1 MEVEQESL
9 DLIEPTQDNVETEN
23 IEMSEEIQ
31 FDSEKTDTEP
41 QNDEGNDPESLD
53 VIEPSQ
59 ETEESNT
66 TDQDETKKPG
76 RGRPSKAEMERRA
89 KEKEEN
95 GEIEAEEKDSTTTK
109 PEGEEKLFKFPLG
122 TVKRIIKMDP
132 DVNVISKDSI
142 FLISKALEMFV
153 ESLSIEAYSYT
164 AGAKKKTLSKQD
176 VEKAIDAVDALA
188 FLDGALDD

>member
-1 MEVEQESL
+1 
-9 DLIEPTQDNVETEN
+9 
-23 IEMSEEIQ
+23 
-31 FDSEKTDTEP
+31 
-41 QNDEGNDPESLD
+41 
-53 VIEPSQ
+53 
-59 ETEESNT
+59 
-66 TDQDETKKPG
+66 
-76 RGRPSKAEMERRA
+76 MERRA
-89 KEKEEN
+89 KEKVEN
-95 GEIEAEEKDSTTTK
+95 GEIEEEKDSTTTK

-142 FLISKALEMFV
+142 FLITKALEMFV

-164 AGAKKKTLSKQD
+164 AAAKKKTLSKQD

>member
-1 MEVEQESL
+1 MDAEQESL
-9 DLIEPTQDNVETEN
+9 DLIEPTQDHVETEN

-31 FDSEKTDTEP
+31 FDSDTNE
-41 QNDEGNDPESLD
+41 QNEEGNDPESLD

-89 KEKEEN
+89 KERVEN
-95 GEIEAEEKDSTTTK
+95 GEIEEEKDSTTTK

>member
-76 RGRPSKAEMERRA
+76 RGRPSKSEMERRA
-89 KEKEEN
+89 KEKVEN
-95 GEIEAEEKDSTTTK
+95 GEIEEEKDSTTTK

-142 FLISKALEMFV
+142 FLITKALEMFV

-164 AGAKKKTLSKQD
+164 AAAKKKTLSKQD

>member
-1 MEVEQESL
+1 MLSKGLESFVPKFVPQINLHPTSLQYPLINYL
-9 DLIEPTQDNVETEN
+9 DT
-23 IEMSEEIQ
+23 
-31 FDSEKTDTEP
+31 
-41 QNDEGNDPESLD
+41 
-53 VIEPSQ
+53 
-59 ETEESNT
+59 
-66 TDQDETKKPG
+66 DETKKPG

-89 KEKEEN
+89 KEKGEN
-95 GEIEAEEKDSTTTK
+95 GEIEEEKDSTTAK

-142 FLISKALEMFV
+142 FLITKALEMFV

>member
-9 DLIEPTQDNVETEN
+9 DLIEPTQDHVETEN

-89 KEKEEN
+89 KEN
-95 GEIEAEEKDSTTTK
+95 GEIEVEEKDSTTTK

-122 TVKRIIKMDP
+122 TVKRIIKLDP

-164 AGAKKKTLSKQD
+164 AGAKKKTVSKQD

>member
-9 DLIEPTQDNVETEN
+9 DLLEPTQDHVETEN

-31 FDSEKTDTEP
+31 FESEKTDTEP
-41 QNDEGNDPESLD
+41 QNDEGTDPESLD

-95 GEIEAEEKDSTTTK
+95 GEIEVEEKDSTTTK

-142 FLISKALEMFV
+142 FLITKALEMFV

>member
-1 MEVEQESL
+1 MY
-9 DLIEPTQDNVETEN
+9 
-23 IEMSEEIQ
+23 
-31 FDSEKTDTEP
+31 
-41 QNDEGNDPESLD
+41 
-53 VIEPSQ
+53 PSINYLA
-59 ETEESNT
+59 T
-66 TDQDETKKPG
+66 DETKKPG

-95 GEIEAEEKDSTTTK
+95 GEIEVEEKDSTTTK

-122 TVKRIIKMDP
+122 TVKRIIKLDP

-164 AGAKKKTLSKQD
+164 AGAKKKTVSKQD

>member
-1 MEVEQESL
+1 MDAEQESL
-9 DLIEPTQDNVETEN
+9 DLIEPTQDHVETEN

-31 FDSEKTDTEP
+31 FDSEKTETEP

-89 KEKEEN
+89 KEKVEN
-95 GEIEAEEKDSTTTK
+95 GEIEEEKDSTTTK

-142 FLISKALEMFV
+142 FLITKALEMFV

-164 AGAKKKTLSKQD
+164 AAAKKKTLSKQD